1 METPPLYGLLG
12 GDGLDDLRHVGD
24 PEADRLVEELMASGN
39 KTALY
44 YCLGSGNREEHCGAL
59 QVPEALTA
67 FMCSG
72 QLPTWANYSEMDRA
86 SEFFRSQ
93 CNEMLFLLGVLS
105 LPYCY
110 AAAKGAK
117 ALYLSEK
124 IRSNTELRLIDT
136 ALFIMEVMAPGAF
149 TPGGA
154 AYRSAN
160 QVRLRHALARYYISR
175 HPDFKNMGETPINQ
189 EDMAGTNLA
198 FSYIALGGLERIGK
212 RPSQADKEAYV
223 HLWAVIGHLMG
234 VRDEVL
240 ARDLRSAYWL
250 EGRIR
255 RRQFGV
261 SEEGQ
266 SLMKSLAA
274 HFRSNIPNRVTAALL
289 PQLLRYLLGNEVA
302 SVLGIKA
309 PLFRLGRLD
318 PMALLPV
325 VRPLIFPPKA
335 AYDVVMEL
343 LRERRG
349 DLVAALAP
357 TG

>member
-1 METPPLYGLLG
+1 METPPLYGLLS
-12 GDGLDDLRHVGD
+12 GDALDDLRQVGD

-44 YCLGSGNREEHCGAL
+44 RCLGSGNRDDHSEAL

-67 FMCSG
+67 FMRSG
-72 QLPTWANYSEMDRA
+72 QLPVWANYSEMDRA
-86 SEFFRSQ
+86 SGFFRSQ

-154 AYRSAN
+154 AYRSVN
-160 QVRLRHALARYYISR
+160 QIRLRHALARYYISR
-175 HPDFKNMGETPINQ
+175 HPDFKNMGEAPINQ

-198 FSYIALGGLERIGK
+198 FSYIALGGLERIGM
-212 RPSQADKEAYV
+212 RPSRANKEAYV
-223 HLWAVIGHLMG
+223 HMWAVIGHLMG

-240 ARDLRSAYWL
+240 APDLRSAYWL
-250 EGRIR
+250 ERRIR

-261 SEEGQ
+261 SVEGQ
-266 SLMKSLAA
+266 SLMKSLME

-289 PQLLRYLLGNEVA
+289 PQLLRYLLGDEVA
-302 SVLGIKA
+302 SVLGIKTSV
-309 PLFRLGRLD
+309 FRLGRLD
-318 PMALLPV
+318 PMVLLPV

-335 AYDVVMEL
+335 AFEEVMNL

-349 DLVAALAP
+349 DLVAAHAP